1 MAGLSQAS
9 HAHKHRDTSM
19 VLFVMFELTL
29 HGYSVAFR
37 GGRTE
42 GIEGHHSVA
51 LERGIMSC

>member
-9 HAHKHRDTSM
+9 RAHKHHNMSR

-29 HGYSVAFR
+29 HGYSVVFR
-37 GGRTE
+37 REITE

-51 LERGIMSC
+51 LEQGIMLF